1 MLHDL
6 LMFFAATYAR
16 MFDMTLGP
24 PLHDPLAVAALMPE
38 EFGMEFE
45 FEEGSIEVVLHGEE
59 IGRTIMRR
67 PEEMADANR
76 HEGLEVL
83 KDGEEEG
90 QVVGVKVKV
99 GRRVNVRKFWEVI
112 MGVVG
117 SADGVSPL
125 NV

>member
-1 MLHDL
+1 
-6 LMFFAATYAR
+6 
-16 MFDMTLGP
+16 
-24 PLHDPLAVAALMPE
+24 
-38 EFGMEFE
+38 MEFE